1 MPNPTVES
9 GHKAILDSLLLNMP
23 SVAEG
28 KMFGYAAYY
37 VNGKLFACIY
47 GEGVGVKVPEEVA
60 NNLLSEKHVVPFQP
74 LGKPK
79 MREWIQINRARSAD
93 YRKDINIFRTSVE
106 FVSQIEP
113 TKRKKK

>member
-1 MPNPTVES
+1 MPNPSVES
-9 GHKAILDSLLLNMP
+9 PHKAILDSLLLSMP
-23 SVAEG
+23 SVEEG

-47 GEGVGVKVPEEVA
+47 GEGVGLKVPEAVA
-60 NNLLSEKHVVPFQP
+60 SKLLSKKHIVPFQP

-93 YRKDINIFRTSVE
+93 YQKDINVFRSSVE
-106 FVSQIEP
+106 FVSQIQT

>member
-1 MPNPTVES
+1 MPKPNVES

-28 KMFGYAAYY
+28 KMFGYDAYY

-60 NNLLSEKHVVPFQP
+60 NKLLSEKHVVPFRP
-74 LGKPK
+74 LSKPK
-79 MREWIQINRARSAD
+79 MREWIQINRAKSAD

-106 FVSQIEP
+106 FVSQIQT
-113 TKRKKK
+113 TKRKKQ

>member
-1 MPNPTVES
+1 MPKQNVES
-9 GHKAILDSLLLNMP
+9 SHKTILDSLLLNMP
-23 SVAEG
+23 NVVEG

-37 VNGKLFACIY
+37 VSGKLFACIY
-47 GEGVGVKVPEEVA
+47 GEGVGVKVPEAIVSK
-60 NNLLSEKHVVPFQP
+60 LLSEKHVVPFQP

-106 FVSQIEP
+106 FVSQIQA
-113 TKRKKK
+113 TKGKNK

>member
-1 MPNPTVES
+1 MSKPNNES
-9 GHKAILDSLLLNMP
+9 GHKAVLDSLLLNMP
-23 SVAEG
+23 SVVEG
-28 KMFGYAAYY
+28 KMFGYPAYY
-37 VNGKLFACIY
+37 VNRKLFACIY
-47 GEGVGVKVPEEVA
+47 GEGVGLKVPEEAA
-60 NNLLSEKHVVPFQP
+60 NKLLSEEHVVPFQP

-106 FVSQIEP
+106 FVSQLQT